1 MTSRE
6 ELQILSKRLRT
17 MLIEK
22 QVDNETFINSV
33 ETLLTLLEEY
43 LEE

>member
-1 MTSRE
+1 MTSKE

-22 QVDNETFINSV
+22 QADNETFINSI

>member
-1 MTSRE
+1 MTRE
-6 ELQILSKRLRT
+6 QELQILSKRLRK

-22 QVDNETFINSV
+22 QADNETFINSI